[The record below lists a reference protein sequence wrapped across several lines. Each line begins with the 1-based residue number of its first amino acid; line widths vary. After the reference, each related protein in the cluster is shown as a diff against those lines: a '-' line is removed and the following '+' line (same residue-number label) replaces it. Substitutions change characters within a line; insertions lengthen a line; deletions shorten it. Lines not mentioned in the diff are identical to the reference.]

1 MKTSAPVIN
10 ETEELAKK
18 NAREGENTM
27 SNGQEPKY
35 YMATFRPAF
44 RTSDLVYPIQFGILA
59 VTRKGSKR
67 ESKDENRGGGKSR
80 EAWGH
85 WRTGSLRLK
94 ELADK
99 K

>member
-1 MKTSAPVIN
+1 MKTSAPC
-10 ETEELAKK
+10 LLMKLK
-18 NAREGENTM
+18 NWQRKCEEGENTM

-59 VTRKGSKR
+59 VTRKEAR

-80 EAWGH
+80 EA
-85 WRTGSLRLK
+85 
-94 ELADK
+94 
-99 K
+99 